1 MLPQIRTQK
10 DGVNSITFRGSI
22 LYNAHNNDINT
33 SHNASTLR
41 NKIFQMKRKT
51 VVVGHVGKMFC
62 LSASFCRIG
71 ILVVI
76 SFLI

>member
-1 MLPQIRTQK
+1 M
-10 DGVNSITFRGSI
+10 TFRGSV

-41 NKIFQMKRKT
+41 NKILKMKRKT
-51 VVVGHVGKMFC
+51 VVVGRVGEMLC

>member
-1 MLPQIRTQK
+1 M
-10 DGVNSITFRGSI
+10 TFRGSV

-41 NKIFQMKRKT
+41 NKILKMKRKT
-51 VVVGHVGKMFC
+51 VVVGHVGEMLC

-71 ILVVI
+71 ISVVI